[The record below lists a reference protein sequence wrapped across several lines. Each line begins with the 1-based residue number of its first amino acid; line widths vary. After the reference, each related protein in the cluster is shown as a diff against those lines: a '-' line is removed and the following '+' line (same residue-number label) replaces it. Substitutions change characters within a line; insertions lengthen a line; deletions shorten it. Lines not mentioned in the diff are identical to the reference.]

1 MQAACCFSTKCV
13 PICRAFSASGKLHN
27 TTIASVIALS
37 LSNERLFCNE
47 IPPIMKSGFLDK
59 LITRLDQVEPEE
71 VQRLI
76 MRLVREKG
84 FLESVFEALQEGVM
98 ILDPDGHITYIN
110 KACLRIFGIDPVSS
124 IGQPLSKTIRGFE
137 WDKLADPGRVV
148 SRDMEILYPEQRYLN
163 FYLSPI
169 QSEGES
175 EEHMLGYVLLV
186 RDITRSRQ
194 QEEENVE
201 SEKLNALTLLA
212 AGVAHEIGN
221 PLNALDIH
229 LQLLERKIRKLST
242 DDQENLTQHLETAQG
257 EIRRLDTI
265 LKQFLQAI
273 RPTQPERESLQIHD
287 LLRETLSL
295 IEPELEER
303 NVKVSLELAASA
315 PLLSL
320 DGGQIKQALYNLLKN
335 AFQALPASGG
345 RIDIL
350 SKVTD
355 YELTLTI
362 RDHGTGISPEVM
374 GSLFEPYQSTKK
386 SGSGLGLLIVR
397 RIVREHGGEIEIE
410 STAGEGTTVTISLPR
425 QDRNVRLL
433 ENRQE
438 SSVIDV
444 ESSTQS

>member
-1 MQAACCFSTKCV
+1 
-13 PICRAFSASGKLHN
+13 
-27 TTIASVIALS
+27 
-37 LSNERLFCNE
+37 
-47 IPPIMKSGFLDK
+47 MKSGFLDK
-59 LITRLDQVEPEE
+59 LITRLDQVEPED

-98 ILDPDGHITYIN
+98 ILDPEAQITYVN
-110 KACLRIFGIDPVSS
+110 KACSRIFGIDPAKS
-124 IGQPLSKTIRGFE
+124 IGQTLAATVRGFD
-137 WDKLADPGRVV
+137 WDKLADPDRIV
-148 SRDMEILYPEQRYLN
+148 SRDMEILYPEQRHLN

-169 QSEGES
+169 RGEV
-175 EEHMLGYVLLV
+175 EDDDHMLGYVLLV
-186 RDITRSRQ
+186 RDITVSRKQ
-194 QEEENVE
+194 AEENVE

-229 LQLLERKIRKLST
+229 LQLLNRKLNKLPG
-242 DDQENLTQHLETAQG
+242 DQQQDLSHHLETAQG

-287 LLRETLSL
+287 LLRDTLTIL
-295 IEPELEER
+295 AAELEQR
-303 NVKVSLELAASA
+303 HVKVSLDLASVA
-315 PLLSL
+315 PLLQL

-335 AFQALPASGG
+335 AFQSLPASGG
-345 RIDIL
+345 QIDIL
-350 SKVTD
+350 SRVTD
-355 YELTLTI
+355 YEVTLTI
-362 RDHGTGISPEVM
+362 SDHGSGIPPEVM

-410 STAGEGTTVTISLPR
+410 SKAGEGTTVTISLPR
-425 QDRNVRLL
+425 QDHNVRLL
-433 ENRQE
+433 ENQHE
-438 SSVIDV
+438 TSVIDV
-444 ESSTQS
+444 ETSPTPCES

>member
-1 MQAACCFSTKCV
+1 
-13 PICRAFSASGKLHN
+13 
-27 TTIASVIALS
+27 
-37 LSNERLFCNE
+37 
-47 IPPIMKSGFLDK
+47 MKPGFLDK

-76 MRLVREKG
+76 MRLVQEKG
-84 FLESVFEALQEGVM
+84 FLENVFEALQEGVM
-98 ILDPDGHITYIN
+98 ILDPDGQITYVN
-110 KACLRIFGIDPVSS
+110 KACHRIFGIDPEAS
-124 IGQPLSKTIRGFE
+124 IGQSLSATVRGFE

-169 QSEGES
+169 QGEVES
-175 EEHMLGYVLLV
+175 EAHVLGYVLLV

-194 QEEENVE
+194 EAEENVE

-229 LQLLERKIRKLST
+229 LQLLERKIKKLQDEPQQDLSR
-242 DDQENLTQHLETAQG
+242 HLETAQG

-287 LLRETLSL
+287 LLRETLAL
-295 IEPELEER
+295 LEPELEER

-315 PLLSL
+315 PLLAM

-335 AFQALPASGG
+335 AFQSLPADGG

-350 SKVTD
+350 SRVTD
-355 YELTLTI
+355 YEVTLTI
-362 RDHGTGISPEVM
+362 RDHGTGIPPEIM
-374 GSLFEPYQSTKK
+374 GSLFEPYHSTKK

-397 RIVREHGGEIEIE
+397 RILREHGGEIEIE
-410 STAGEGTTVTISLPR
+410 STKGEGTTVTISLPR
-425 QDRNVRLL
+425 KDRNVRLL
-433 ENRQE
+433 ENKDGG
-438 SSVIDV
+438 SVIDV
-444 ESSTQS
+444 ESSPTPR